1 MKLTYRTKRQPIL
14 PLIAFLVILV
24 LAPAAYLLS
33 RFPRQTEAA
42 WFDDSWGFRQAIA
55 IPSHTAAENNVY
67 VTVPAFDAT
76 DTTKF
81 QADCGDLRFTKQNGE
96 LLPYYVVD
104 CDSTANVH
112 VQFDTLP
119 AGASTYYMYYGNP
132 GVKNGTE
139 AADFATAATGLG
151 AQSAGSETKSE
162 APVAYWKFDEG
173 YGTTANN
180 SVNAYTSNTGTL
192 NGGVTWKT
200 EDNCVSG
207 KCIELDGTDDWVQ
220 FNGNLNLSSAM
231 TISFWFKTPNKNSN
245 EYFFDNRNPGSW
257 WFIKDYTGTNCSAV
271 PDNICFED
279 RLIAPASSWNTNEWT
294 FVVVTENASSSEMYI
309 NGKLIATGTGEPLSL
324 TTNLRLGT
332 RYTNTGYFKGLF
344 DEVKIYNYARTAAQV
359 KADFKAR
366 GTSKGSS
373 VSLGSSSKNLDALSN
388 GLVGYW
394 KTDEA
399 TWSGTLAEVVDSSGN
414 GNHGQ
419 AAGATGGKAYPTTGK
434 FGNAGLF
441 DDVDDSVSVP
451 NSLSLDPG
459 AGDVSVSVWV
469 KPNTLVGSQTGI
481 VKYVN
486 GNTYYILEHQDN
498 DTLALEFRDGTCSSV
513 SFGTTTTL
521 TAGVWNHIVLVIDR
535 DARAWIYINGVL
547 GGNSTN
553 ATTCLASMTGGV
565 VTLGRHVSTLDGYID
580 DVRIYNRALS
590 PAEVSQLYSWAPG
603 PVGYWNFDEKTGQA
617 VNDTSGNG
625 NSGTLGATS
634 SPASDDPTWARG
646 KFGGGLYFDGGDEV
660 DITENDNLDL
670 NSTLTVSAWVKRDN
684 TGDNDTIFSKRAT
697 FAASAV
703 GYGLVIDSSLSSP
716 RVEISDGSTEYNFYG
731 ATNSIADTNWHYVTA
746 VIDKTTAANNKIYVD
761 GKLSSGT
768 TSGSV
773 TGGTYSNA
781 TTPIIGFVQDATFR
795 MDGNIDDV
803 RIYNYARTS
812 KQIVEDMNAGHPA
825 PGSPVGSQLNYWKMD
840 EGYATTIND
849 SGTGDKDLT
858 FAASTADPSWTNSG
872 KFGKAVYFD
881 GDDKATHSSYAYTLT
896 GLTASA
902 WIKGDTNDQSPYAR
916 IFDKWFPGFIMA
928 VTSGNNFRVY
938 LWDDAEDSL
947 TGTSNIDDGI
957 WHYVAF
963 TVDTSTGL
971 FKIYVDGKQEGS
983 KTSTI
988 TSSIITSG
996 TINLGGGAV
1005 PFKGWIDEVKIYNSA
1020 LTSDEIKLDMN
1031 RGSAQVLGALGDNS
1045 SYAAGA
1051 SNQQYCVPGDSTS
1064 CAAPVGEWNFEE
1076 KSGQTANDTSGNA
1089 NSLTLGSSGSAD
1101 TNDPVWSIGKFGAGL
1116 QFDGVD
1122 NYATVA
1128 DSTTLRTTSDWTREI
1143 WVKSTTASGGDGS
1156 LHDFWTQRTTTNK
1169 FLLRVN
1175 NSDGAWVIFYQ
1186 STGAG
1191 FSSLTATRT
1200 ANAWQHLAV
1209 TKSGTN
1215 LTVYVDGKLAT
1226 SATNAENFANDSH
1239 QIFFGSSAGPS
1250 QYFPGSLDQPRIYN
1264 YARTPAQIAWDYNRG
1279 APVGHWK
1286 FDECQGTTAND
1297 SSGNRNSGTITIGAS
1312 GEDTVGTCTT
1322 SSTAW
1327 GSGAT
1332 GKFNSSLN
1340 FDGADDWLDIGSS
1353 FTDSIENSGTI
1364 STWAY
1369 RNSNTGGI
1377 FARSTGG
1384 NWVDERLVIYLRSDN
1399 NTWGWAFANG
1409 SSYQTA
1415 ILSINDFPAGQWVH
1429 IVLTWNGST
1438 AVTYVNGRR
1447 LDSRAQTVTP
1457 EITSVATWI
1466 GKTQGLA
1473 GQYFSGQ
1480 IDDVRIYNYALT
1492 ATQIKQL
1499 YNGGAAIKFGP
1510 STGSP

>member
-1 MKLTYRTKRQPIL
+1 MKLFSRSKRKPIL
-14 PLIAFLVILV
+14 PLVAFLVILV

-42 WFDDSWGFRQAIA
+42 WWDESWQYRKAIS
-55 IPSHTAAENNVY
+55 IPSHTTTENNVY

-119 AGASTYYMYYGNP
+119 AGASTYYLYYGNP
-132 GVKNGTE
+132 SAPNGTE
-139 AADFATAATGLG
+139 AADFATAASGLG
-151 AQSAGSETKSE
+151 SQTAGSEEKS
-162 APVAYWKFDEG
+162 AGPVAYWKFDDASGTSAQDATANNNDGTLSGSTLPVWRAEDMCISG
-173 YGTTANN
+173 KCLYYNGTTAYTTIPDPSNGSLDFGTGDFSISGWFKTSDATASNRDIVGNN
-180 SVNAYTSNTGTL
+180 WAASTSIEIRLDTTHKLNFLGLNGGTGINTTTTGTYNDGKWHFYTVVKDTSNTTAYIYIDGQSVKTASFTNSSL
-192 NGGVTWKT
+192 SPNQAWSIGGRNNWSIS
-200 EDNCVSG
+200 N
-207 KCIELDGTDDWVQ
+207 TDQ
-220 FNGNLNLSSAM
+220 F
-231 TISFWFKTPNKNSN
+231 F
-245 EYFFDNRNPGSW
+245 PG
-257 WFIKDYTGTNCSAV
+257 FID
-271 PDNICFED
+271 D
-279 RLIAPASSWNTNEWT
+279 
-294 FVVVTENASSSEMYI
+294 
-309 NGKLIATGTGEPLSL
+309 
-324 TTNLRLGT
+324 
-332 RYTNTGYFKGLF
+332 
-344 DEVKIYNYARTAAQV
+344 VKIYNYARSAAQV
-359 KADFKAR
+359 KADYVAR
-366 GTSKGSS
+366 GTSKGTS
-373 VSLGSSSKNLDALSN
+373 VGLGGPSAGSGQLSN

-399 TWSGTLAEVVDSSGN
+399 SWNGTAGEVIDSSGN
-414 GNHGQ
+414 GNNGQ
-419 AAGATGGKAYPTTGK
+419 SKPTGPWTGPTTASGK

-590 PAEVSQLYSWAPG
+590 PAEVSQLYNWAPG
-603 PVGYWNFDEKTGQA
+603 PVGYWNFDEGSGGNIQ
-617 VNDTSGNG
+617 DRSGNG
-625 NSGTLGATS
+625 YMGTWVGSGSHWTA
-634 SPASDDPTWARG
+634 G
-646 KFGGGLYFDGGDEV
+646 KFGKAGSLDG
-660 DITENDNLDL
+660 
-670 NSTLTVSAWVKRDN
+670 STDYVTVANFPASSTSAGEQGTVTAWVKVSSMPN
-684 TGDNDTIFSKRAT
+684 AKGVVAFSGNKPLLY
-697 FAASAV
+697 F
-703 GYGLVIDSSLSSP
+703 G
-716 RVEISDGSTEYNFYG
+716 SDGFQAYNADANDYSCNV
-731 ATNSIADTNWHYVTA
+731 ASSNIPTNKYNHVAWIWD
-746 VIDKTTAANNKIYVD
+746 NNTLKIYVNGIVKCSD
-761 GKLSSGT
+761 ASWETTFNRAQNILYLGSYSGGGA
-768 TSGSV
+768 SL
-773 TGGTYSNA
+773 TG
-781 TTPIIGFVQDATFR
+781 QL
-795 MDGNIDDV
+795 DDV
-803 RIYNYARTS
+803 KIYNYARTQ

-840 EGYATTIND
+840 EGYSTTIND
-849 SGTGDKDLT
+849 TGTGDKDLT

-947 TGTSNIDDGI
+947 TGTSNIDDGN